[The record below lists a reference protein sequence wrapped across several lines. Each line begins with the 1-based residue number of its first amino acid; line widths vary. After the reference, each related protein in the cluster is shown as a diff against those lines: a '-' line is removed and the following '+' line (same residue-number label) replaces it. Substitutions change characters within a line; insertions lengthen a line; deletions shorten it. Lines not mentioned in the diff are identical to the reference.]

1 MPTAYEKTYG
11 AVKFYAVDG
20 TPIFDTEDDLDLWTT
35 MDDEPSPEP
44 KWIRVD
50 VPGADGAVDLSRA
63 LAGQTTYEMREIRLG
78 FGGKCADHATALA
91 LVHQMRRALHGARV
105 RVETLLTAQISGYYI
120 ADCECDGIAHASGDV
135 EVTVTAVADP
145 FIRVGSQTLALPAL
159 TIASDLAPVVEL
171 PADHDPSVATWRVQP
186 FGIANG
192 TICPIGADV
201 VRLWWARGENLF
213 DPSMWPYVASPQRG
227 PYGNKWA
234 WLDGQRIRISA
245 LGTTSTGRIQF
256 KASDRTGTW
265 PAWPYSFPFSCFD
278 SDGGQSIAAA
288 GQKLV
293 AYVSGTVTAVGTSPH
308 VKLTAIAEGTGTDAD
323 GFVSGLTTSQSF
335 TPSVGSVSQTL
346 TIDLAS
352 ATWSG
357 AGARAISAIEVEAKN
372 VSCAITVGLALVT
385 GTAPATWEAARLGSA
400 DVTLPQ
406 PLGWYHAIAT
416 SDMARVFPYHSD
428 GRYKVEFANGIST
441 GPAPLTTLD
450 ASAGGNPPP
459 DAAYVSAALMC
470 DGGPSGHIALWGS
483 MPESGTASSSNTT
496 MRAVPTLTSTDGASV
511 TIDGRT
517 AIVGPGTVALA
528 ALTIPGGTFTV
539 DYTLFGS
546 TNATLE
552 WEGGAL

>member
-11 AVKFYAVDG
+11 AVKFYETDG

-105 RVETLLTAQISGYYI
+105 RVETLLTAQIGGWYI
-120 ADCECDGIAHASGDV
+120 ADCECDGIAYASGDV
-135 EVTVTAVADP
+135 EVTVNATADP
-145 FIRVGSQTLALPAL
+145 FIRVGTQSLALPAL

-201 VRLWWARGENLF
+201 VRLWWAMGDNLF
-213 DPSMWPYVASPQRG
+213 DASAWPYVTSGDLFDPG
-227 PYGNKWA
+227 VN
-234 WLDGQRIRISA
+234 GQAIFMSVGTYLT
-245 LGTTSTGRIQF
+245 LGDATFQL
-256 KASDRTGTW
+256 KASSRTGTW

-293 AYVSGTVTAVGTSPH
+293 AYVTGTVTAVGTSPH

-483 MPESGTASSSNTT
+483 IPESGTASSSNTT

-546 TNATLE
+546 SDATLS
-552 WEGGAL
+552 WEGGVL